1 MLRYGWKDVR
11 DVTCLDEKLLDV
23 FSAIDL
29 TISPITD
36 VKDFDFG
43 QLTLGIIEG
52 GIGNTE
58 HEEIALHLREHCKIL
73 MAWGD
78 CAVFGG
84 VNCLRNAIPVNE
96 LLDYAFHNTPS
107 TTGGV
112 LPIHEELP
120 ALLDQVL
127 PVNRRVPVD
136 VYVPGCPPSSES
148 IGYCLMEIL
157 KGRMPV
163 ILPADMMR
171 FD

>member
-1 MLRYGWKDVR
+1 
-11 DVTCLDEKLLDV
+11 
-23 FSAIDL
+23 
-29 TISPITD
+29 
-36 VKDFDFG
+36 
-43 QLTLGIIEG
+43 LTLGIIEG